1 MCELARR
8 GIMSQATALG
18 ARMCQSTFF
27 VLWQEG
33 RRMFFIGG
41 ISSGVKPLEYLKT
54 VICGRCGAYGRYQ
67 VYMTYMYFSFF
78 FIPIFKW
85 NRRFFV
91 EMSCCGAVYELDP
104 EVGKRLLRGEEV
116 EITERDLT
124 LRQDGNGNPWTG
136 SDASHR
142 HKVCP
147 SCGFETDEDFSYC
160 PKCGKPMTM
169 NLRADDTFVQ
179 DKGWYRAA
187 ERYEEFLRRHKN
199 LHILF
204 LELGVGYNTPVIIKY
219 SFWQMTAKNSKA
231 VYACVNFGE
240 AFCPKQIQSQ
250 AICINI
256 DIHNFLRSNKANI
269 FIAKPWLFLIIIYN
283 FHY

>member
-1 MCELARR
+1 
-8 GIMSQATALG
+8 
-18 ARMCQSTFF
+18 
-27 VLWQEG
+27 
-33 RRMFFIGG
+33 MFFIGG

-104 EVGKRLLRGEEV
+104 EVGKRLLWGEEV

-124 LRQDGNGNPWTG
+124 LRQDGNENPWTG

-160 PKCGKPMTM
+160 PKCGKP
-169 NLRADDTFVQ
+169 L
-179 DKGWYRAA
+179 
-187 ERYEEFLRRHKN
+187 
-199 LHILF
+199 
-204 LELGVGYNTPVIIKY
+204 
-219 SFWQMTAKNSKA
+219 
-231 VYACVNFGE
+231 
-240 AFCPKQIQSQ
+240 
-250 AICINI
+250 
-256 DIHNFLRSNKANI
+256 
-269 FIAKPWLFLIIIYN
+269 
-283 FHY
+283 

>member
-1 MCELARR
+1 MCALARG
-8 GIMSQATALG
+8 GIMSQATALS

-33 RRMFFIGG
+33 RRRLFIGG
-41 ISSGVKPLEYLKT
+41 SSSGGKPLEYLKT

-116 EITERDLT
+116 EITESDLT
-124 LRQDGNGNPWTG
+124 LRHDGNGNPWTG

-160 PKCGKPMTM
+160 PQCGKP
-169 NLRADDTFVQ
+169 L
-179 DKGWYRAA
+179 
-187 ERYEEFLRRHKN
+187 
-199 LHILF
+199 
-204 LELGVGYNTPVIIKY
+204 
-219 SFWQMTAKNSKA
+219 
-231 VYACVNFGE
+231 
-240 AFCPKQIQSQ
+240 
-250 AICINI
+250 
-256 DIHNFLRSNKANI
+256 
-269 FIAKPWLFLIIIYN
+269 
-283 FHY
+283 